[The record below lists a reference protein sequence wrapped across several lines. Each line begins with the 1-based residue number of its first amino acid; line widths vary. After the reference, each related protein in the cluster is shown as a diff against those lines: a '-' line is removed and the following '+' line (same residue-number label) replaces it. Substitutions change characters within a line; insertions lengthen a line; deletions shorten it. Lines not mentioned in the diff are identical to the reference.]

1 MVYLFHLLRKYILH
15 ERMLKRLL
23 NTESNKKVPES
34 SSYNRDL
41 LDSFTLIYHACD
53 QLRAENTSYE
63 QRREQVELIRET
75 SDECSFP
82 ARDALIQRN

>member
-15 ERMLKRLL
+15 ERILKRLL
-23 NTESNKKVPES
+23 NTENNKKVLES

-53 QLRAENTSYE
+53 QLEIGVVSHSYQ
-63 QRREQVELIRET
+63 QRSKHIHKYGKEHGM
-75 SDECSFP
+75 
-82 ARDALIQRN
+82 